1 MQMSMLARFKKPG
14 GFIQLLSLIE
24 TCTGAKQEQLLKA
37 VDSENPAWAKL
48 VKEKML
54 SVEKIFSWPAE
65 AVSEIT
71 TRLPERIVGIALHGI
86 KEELR
91 PKAMS
96 MLPLMKKKAVE
107 EVLTG
112 YKPNPG
118 EIQAAFLK
126 IILKAR
132 ELEKGGELKL
142 DKIDPGVSLNS
153 VKAA

>member
-1 MQMSMLARFKKPG
+1 MLARFKKPG
-14 GFIQLLSLIE
+14 GFIQLLNLIE
-24 TCTGAKQEQLLKA
+24 TCTGAKKEQLLKA
-37 VDSENPAWAKL
+37 VASENAGWAKL
-48 VKEKML
+48 LQDKML
-54 SVEKIFSWPAE
+54 TIEKIFSWPPE

-86 KEELR
+86 KEDLR
-91 PKAMS
+91 AKATFS
-96 MLPLMKKKAVE
+96 MPVMKLRAIE

-126 IILKAR
+126 ILMKAR

-142 DKIDPGVSLNS
+142 DKIDPGSSLTD